1 MPHKFFR
8 LSERFVRHFLEKNMI
23 FYTFLS
29 ERPSRDEEHGTAY
42 RLLEYALAERF
53 GIMDG
58 IIEKGENGKPF
69 LKNYPGIKFNISHC
83 RGLAVCGIS
92 ELDIGVDAEL
102 IRGFRGGAVRRIFSP
117 KEQRFIEL
125 SENPNED
132 FFRIWTLKESL
143 CKNTGK
149 GIFSGLSAYEF
160 ELSEQG
166 ISCAAM
172 PEMAFT
178 QNVIENKWVVSVCAY
193 QPENEF
199 ILIEDRELFS
209 LSYGQH
215 YKNVR

>member
-1 MPHKFFR
+1 
-8 LSERFVRHFLEKNMI
+8 MI

-29 ERPSRDEEHGTAY
+29 ERPSRSEEHGTAY
-42 RLLEYALAERF
+42 GLLEYALEKQY
-53 GIMDG
+53 GIRVG
-58 IIEKGENGKPF
+58 IIEKGEKGKPF
-69 LKNYPGIKFNISHC
+69 LKNCPQIKFNISHC

-92 ELDIGVDAEL
+92 GSDIGVDAEL
-102 IRGFRGGAVRRIFSP
+102 IRSYRRGAARKIFSQS
-117 KEQRFIEL
+117 EQRFIEH

-160 ELSEQG
+160 ELSGSG
-166 ISCAAM
+166 ISCAAA
-172 PEMAFT
+172 PGKVFT
-178 QNVIENKWVVSVCAY
+178 QRLIENKWVVSVCAG

-199 ILIEDRELFS
+199 IFIEDRELFS
-209 LSYGQH
+209 LSRGQH